1 MSKIIVV
8 GHKSIDLT
16 PLNTILGKVGVAQA
30 NFKDKKPEEI
40 DTIINTVLETSAVNN
55 VKLPEIWNGLALD
68 LLLANIDQ
76 PIWGWSNPDALPVLD
91 FWKNVDPNFSFL
103 FSYDNPS
110 LILRNTSDENS
121 IEEKIHE
128 WVNYYQSTLDFYLN
142 NRERSILLNQQRFNN
157 DINSAVSLL
166 GQNIKGLSYH
176 QIEESLNNGLLLEQ
190 DRTYSI
196 QDKRSDQEPKELVSE
211 YILRDVIQQFP
222 EAIDLYEKLQS
233 VADLP
238 LDEKEIIAR
247 SPAVIWHSYNKVQKE
262 SEEAYESLKC
272 QLTRIQKE
280 LGDENHTLLDQMHW
294 AQEEVERLFNRNL
307 SLKAELENSKEEV
320 KSLNEAQKENVS
332 KIDWLRREKDKYKK
346 ERNDSIGLI
355 SKLEMQIANLTKEC
369 ALNVKASEK
378 IKQILAEK
386 EKEALKKQHIEQEKY
401 EQLYVRKNILIK
413 KLQDD
418 LALEKEKSLKKIHI
432 LQEEYEK
439 LFFDQKNSVRKLK
452 EELSLEKETS
462 LERIHKVQ
470 ESFEHYYIST
480 VKAQNSKPLGAAQRI
495 KDQLGYRVG
504 ETLIKKGKSVTGVVF
519 MPFYLMGTYSSY
531 RKMLKKRKKEKKLP
545 PIESYQDFNDTKKI
559 KSHLSYTL
567 GNYFVSNIKKPW
579 KWAVMPFGMY
589 KVVRDF
595 HNKAK

>member
-16 PLNTILGKVGVAQA
+16 PLNIILGKVGVAQA

-40 DTIINTVLETSAVNN
+40 DTIINTVLESSTVSNG
-55 VKLPEIWNGLALD
+55 KLPEIWNGLALD

-76 PIWGWSNPDALPVLD
+76 PIWGWSNPEALSVLD
-91 FWKNVDPNFSFL
+91 FWKNIDPNFSFL

-157 DINSAVSLL
+157 DINSAVNLL
-166 GQNIKGLSYH
+166 EQNMKGLSYH
-176 QIEESLNNGLLLEQ
+176 QVEESLNNGLLLEM
-190 DRTYSI
+190 DRSYPT
-196 QDKRSDQEPKELVSE
+196 QDKRFDQEPKELVSE
-211 YILRDVIQQFP
+211 YILRDVILQFP

-262 SEEAYESLKC
+262 SEEAYESLKS
-272 QLTRIQKE
+272 QLISIQKE

-294 AQEEVERLFNRNL
+294 AQEEVERLFNRNV

-320 KSLNEAQKENVS
+320 KSLNEAQKEDAS
-332 KIDWLRREKDKYKK
+332 KIDWLRQEKDKYTKK
-346 ERNDSIGLI
+346 FNSSIGLI
-355 SKLEMQIANLTKEC
+355 SELEVQIVNLTKKC
-369 ALNVKASEK
+369 ALNIKASEK
-378 IKQILAEK
+378 MKQTLAEK
-386 EKEALKKQHIEQEKY
+386 EKETLKKQHIEQEKY

-418 LALEKEKSLKKIHI
+418 LALEKE
-432 LQEEYEK
+432 
-439 LFFDQKNSVRKLK
+439 
-452 EELSLEKETS
+452 TS

-470 ESFEHYYIST
+470 ESFEHYYTST
-480 VKAQNSKPLGAAQRI
+480 IKVKGSKPLGAAQRV

-545 PIESYQDFNDTKKI
+545 PIKSYQDYNDTKKI
-559 KSHLSYTL
+559 RSHLSYTL

-579 KWAVMPFGMY
+579 KWVVMPFGMY